1 MLLTSSQSSQ
11 KSSLKMFKM
20 FSLLKSESSNE
31 RRSLGQ
37 KVFKD
42 KKNMHSSQISF
53 LWFIQNR
60 NMSQDKVVEQEEN
73 DKKESRKTQK

>member
-1 MLLTSSQSSQ
+1 
-11 KSSLKMFKM
+11 
-20 FSLLKSESSNE
+20 
-31 RRSLGQ
+31 
-37 KVFKD
+37 
-42 KKNMHSSQISF
+42 MHSSQISF